1 VEADGTG
8 LIYAGFIAGSGTG
21 SADIAVDNN
30 GSAYVTGTN
39 WRGEDF
45 PALIGPDLS
54 ANGERDAFV
63 VKISPLL
70 FPAAYLPMI
79 LK

>member
-1 VEADGTG
+1 
-8 LIYAGFIAGSGTG
+8 LIYAGFIAGNGTG
-21 SADIAVDNN
+21 SADIAVDGGGN
-30 GSAYVTGTN
+30 AYVTGTN
-39 WRGEDF
+39 WNGGDF

-70 FPAAYLPMI
+70 FPAAYLPII